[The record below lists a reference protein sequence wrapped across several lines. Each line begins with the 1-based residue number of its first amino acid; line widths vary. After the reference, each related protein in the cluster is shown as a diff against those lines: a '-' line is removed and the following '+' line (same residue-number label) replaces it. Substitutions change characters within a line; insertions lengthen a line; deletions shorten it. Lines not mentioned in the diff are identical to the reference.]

1 MVDEINCTWGSMWL
15 CFLMIGVD
23 EVVTQPTPTGR
34 YPPSGLTVKRKSEM
48 DRRVRSALYF
58 AHNHSNR

>member
-1 MVDEINCTWGSMWL
+1 MRSVVLEESAMCTVDEINCTRGLKRL

-34 YPPSGLTVKRKSEM
+34 YLPSGLTVKRKPES
-48 DRRVRSALYF
+48 DSQ
-58 AHNHSNR
+58 